1 MDVIWIDDTSMDDI
15 VSMDKM
21 NRIVELRFIIKL
33 IRQG

>member
-15 VSMDKM
+15 VSMDKT
-21 NRIVELRFIIKL
+21 NKIVELRFIIKL